1 MLPLSPLNDTLVTEA
16 EWVGDTGLLAVSED
30 EILYMVGCELTS
42 SAPISL
48 KIENECQ
55 TNNILSFVFFS
66 IDIMLIPYFVPG
78 CLLLALSLLTLQFI

>member
-1 MLPLSPLNDTLVTEA
+1 MVPLSPLNDTLVTEA

-48 KIENECQ
+48 KIENERQ
-55 TNNILSFVFFS
+55 TKQYTFF
-66 IDIMLIPYFVPG
+66 
-78 CLLLALSLLTLQFI
+78 CLLRY

>member
-1 MLPLSPLNDTLVTEA
+1 MVPLSPLNDTLVTVA
-16 EWVGDTGLLAVSED
+16 EWVGDTGLLAVSRD